1 MFQIM
6 GKYLIIFG
14 IIFVIIGVFL
24 FVGGRIGLGKLPGD
38 IIVRKK
44 NFVFYFP
51 LITCIIISIILTLI
65 FNLIPRFRK

>member
-14 IIFVIIGVFL
+14 ILFVIIGVLL

-51 LITCIIISIILTLI
+51 LVTCIIISIILTLI

>member
-14 IIFVIIGVFL
+14 IVFVIIGVFL